1 MSSRVSLSAVAE
13 ELDSL
18 TDEER
23 AALRASWFHSASI
36 APAPDCHS
44 RFGTSRRTIDYKQ
57 GNSTT
62 VAKFLKRKLQ

>member
-23 AALRASWFHSASI
+23 AALRASRFHSAPI
-36 APAPDCHS
+36 APAPDRRS
-44 RFGTSRRTIDYKQ
+44 RCVPILFHTGFGRPS
-57 GNSTT
+57 N
-62 VAKFLKRKLQ
+62 L